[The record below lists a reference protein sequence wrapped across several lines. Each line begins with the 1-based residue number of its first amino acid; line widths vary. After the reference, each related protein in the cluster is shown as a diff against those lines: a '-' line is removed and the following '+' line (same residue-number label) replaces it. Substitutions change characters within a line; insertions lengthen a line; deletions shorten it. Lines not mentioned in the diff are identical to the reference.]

1 MQNTKEYI
9 QFVNVNKSSIPVFYH
24 PEWLNAV
31 SDNSWLGLVYKNKGG
46 DIEAIMPIP
55 YIKKFGK
62 LLIKMPKQ
70 TQFLGIWL
78 KNNYD
83 RNFKNYDT
91 QQKVIDY
98 FITQI
103 PKNSFYQI
111 RFDPKLKNIQPFLW
125 HGYKQTT
132 QYSYVLNNI
141 KNHETLYMSF
151 KGSVRTD
158 LKKAEKIVEI
168 IISDDI
174 ESFYSVNKLSF
185 QRQNMD
191 IKYSFELVNKIDTYL
206 KKNNQRRI
214 LFAKDKNGNIHAVLY
229 LFWDYEKAYYL
240 WGGADPEYR
249 NSNAQTLLLWEAIKI
264 ASKHVDSFDFEGSMI
279 QGVAKA
285 FRKFNAEAVPYHRI
299 YKTKN
304 IFLKIYKA
312 IKG

>member
-1 MQNTKEYI
+1 MQNKEEYI
-9 QFVNVNKSSIPVFYH
+9 KFVNKNKNIIPIFYH

-31 SDNSWLGLVYKNKGG
+31 CGKSWFGLVYKNKA
-46 DIEAIMPIP
+46 DNIEAIMPIP

-70 TQFLGIWL
+70 TQFLGIWF
-78 KNNYD
+78 KNSYD

-91 QQKVIDY
+91 QQKIIDY
-98 FITQI
+98 FVSLI

-111 RFDPKLKNIQPFLW
+111 RFNPYFKNHQPFLW

-141 KNHETLYMSF
+141 KDHETLYKSF

-158 LKKAEKIVEI
+158 LKKAEKIVDI
-168 IISDDI
+168 IISNDI
-174 ESFYSVNKLSF
+174 ESFYAVNKLSF
-185 QRQNMD
+185 QRQNIK
-191 IKYSFELVNKIDTYL
+191 IKYSFELVKKIDTYL
-206 KKNNQRRI
+206 KSNDQRKI

-229 LFWDYEKAYYL
+229 LLWDYEKAYYL
-240 WGGADPEYR
+240 WGGADPRYR

-264 ASKHVDSFDFEGSMI
+264 GSKHVALFDFAGSMI

-299 YKTKN
+299 YKIKN
-304 IFLKIYKA
+304 ILFKVYKT
-312 IKG
+312 IKE